1 MKPGK
6 LYLKIFLS
14 FLLILIVTEVLV
26 FGLFL
31 FSAGKIIYSR
41 LERHTRT
48 QVLMLR
54 EFVED
59 KLESEPET
67 LPGENKSLK
76 DFISQ
81 LGESHG
87 SRIWLAAPDGTQLVK
102 SFSGEIPEQLQGIP
116 ERRLRDLGDF
126 KLYTD
131 FKKGR
136 FFYITI
142 PMEVGKHGVGSLHI
156 LSERI
161 EKDHH
166 QWFFALGLAAV
177 GFVIA
182 LLVIPVSRFIT
193 QPLKQLKESALRI
206 AEGNLSHRAT
216 VNSKDEIGELGRTF
230 NIMADKLERMIR
242 GGKELTANISHELRS
257 PLARI
262 RVAEELLREKFEH
275 GDYDQCHRQL
285 DDIREDIEELDH
297 LIDSILALSKLD
309 IHERPSKQESVDLS
323 DLIGELLEK
332 FELALKRKNLRVA
345 TDLSFDRPF
354 FGDRDALSTA
364 LANIL
369 DNTAKFT
376 PENGDVTIRIHS
388 EDDSVKIRVTNSFGT
403 LSEEDLTGIFEPF
416 YRTEKAHAGGSGLG
430 LAISRKI
437 IERHRGTIA
446 AQNAPEGLRIEID
459 LPMGQDPQ
467 EKVP

>member
-1 MKPGK
+1 M
-6 LYLKIFLS
+6 
-14 FLLILIVTEVLV
+14 
-26 FGLFL
+26 
-31 FSAGKIIYSR
+31 
-41 LERHTRT
+41 
-48 QVLMLR
+48 
-54 EFVED
+54 
-59 KLESEPET
+59 
-67 LPGENKSLK
+67 
-76 DFISQ
+76 
-81 LGESHG
+81 
-87 SRIWLAAPDGTQLVK
+87 
-102 SFSGEIPEQLQGIP
+102 
-116 ERRLRDLGDF
+116 
-126 KLYTD
+126 
-131 FKKGR
+131 
-136 FFYITI
+136 
-142 PMEVGKHGVGSLHI
+142 
-156 LSERI
+156 
-161 EKDHH
+161 
-166 QWFFALGLAAV
+166 
-177 GFVIA
+177 
-182 LLVIPVSRFIT
+182 
-193 QPLKQLKESALRI
+193 
-206 AEGNLSHRAT
+206 
-216 VNSKDEIGELGRTF
+216 
-230 NIMADKLERMIR
+230 
-242 GGKELTANISHELRS
+242 
-257 PLARI
+257 
-262 RVAEELLREKFEH
+262 
-275 GDYDQCHRQL
+275 
-285 DDIREDIEELDH
+285 
-297 LIDSILALSKLD
+297 D